1 MAGQAIDLAKLPQV
15 LKAGKIDPGRAKTA
29 FFKNARMLLISE
41 TKKCFDE
48 GRSPDGQV
56 WLPVKHPRVRGS
68 GTPVPLRDTG
78 ILMASVTAKSHEN
91 RVDRESGNT
100 LEWGTN
106 AIQANLMQY
115 GGTIYPKNKYLTIP
129 VSIEALRAGSP
140 LRFPQADKRLKWAC
154 GEKGGIVYEVLTPSK
169 KANKPKGKYNHI
181 YTKVRDAD
189 VIIHFYAVTE
199 VTVPA
204 RPFVGFTPA
213 MAEKLA
219 RIASEYVE
227 KTGSVLTSC
236 C

>member
-15 LKAGKIDPGRAKTA
+15 LKAGKINPERAKTA

-48 GRSPDGQV
+48 GRSPEGQV

-78 ILMASVTAKSHEN
+78 ILMASVTARSHEN

-115 GGTIYPKNKYLTIP
+115 GGTVKPKNKYLTIP
-129 VSIEALRAGSP
+129 VSIEAIRAGSP

-154 GEKGGIVYEVLTPSK
+154 GEKGGIVYEVLSTMN
-169 KANKPKGKYNHI
+169 KANPYRSTIKSKRYNHI
-181 YTKVRDAD
+181 FAKVRGAD

-227 KTGSVLTSC
+227 KT
-236 C
+236 